1 MSTKAGTMG
10 FSGRPALF
18 TFWTVTVSVLA
29 AAALILSA
37 VALNV
42 AGRGDR
48 SVTSVEGSGT
58 RKAESNGSLDEA
70 VVALSPLKQSLM
82 AYDRALRQRDRLLK
96 EWDRSVTSVKGS
108 GTRVLA
114 ETVQADPSHRRR
126 LDEAVVALWPLKESL
141 IIAYDRALRQRD
153 RLVKEWYRS
162 RSTSGTRSQSS
173 R

>member
-48 SVTSVEGSGT
+48 SVTSVEGSGIGE
-58 RKAESNGSLDEA
+58 AESNGAQLWDAGKLDA
-70 VVALSPLKQSLM
+70 MQ
-82 AYDRALRQRDRLLK
+82 
-96 EWDRSVTSVKGS
+96 G
-108 GTRVLA
+108 RVIA
-114 ETVQADPSHRRR
+114 ETVRVEGSAPLWDAGK
-126 LDEAVVALWPLKESL
+126 LDAMQGRVIAETVRVEGSAPLWDAGKLDAMQGRML
-141 IIAYDRALRQRD
+141 A
-153 RLVKEWYRS
+153 
-162 RSTSGTRSQSS
+162 G
-173 R
+173 

>member
-1 MSTKAGTMG
+1 MSTKAGTIG

-58 RKAESNGSLDEA
+58 REA
-70 VVALSPLKQSLM
+70 ASIGSPLWD
-82 AYDRALRQRDRLLK
+82 AGRLQAMQ
-96 EWDRSVTSVKGS
+96 G
-108 GTRVLA
+108 RVLA
-114 ETVQADPSHRRR
+114 ETVRADGTGAPLWDAGKLQAMQGRV
-126 LDEAVVALWPLKESL
+126 LA
-141 IIAYDRALRQRD
+141 
-153 RLVKEWYRS
+153 
-162 RSTSGTRSQSS
+162 G
-173 R
+173 

>member
-1 MSTKAGTMG
+1 MSTKAGTIG

-58 RKAESNGSLDEA
+58 REA
-70 VVALSPLKQSLM
+70 ASIGSPL
-82 AYDRALRQRDRLLK
+82 
-96 EWDRSVTSVKGS
+96 WDAGKLQAMEG
-108 GTRVLA
+108 RVLA
-114 ETVQADPSHRRR
+114 ETVR
-126 LDEAVVALWPLKESL
+126 LQGAAPLWDAGKLEATEGRVLA
-141 IIAYDRALRQRD
+141 
-153 RLVKEWYRS
+153 
-162 RSTSGTRSQSS
+162 G
-173 R
+173 

>member
-58 RKAESNGSLDEA
+58 REAESSGAQLWDAGKLEA
-70 VVALSPLKQSLM
+70 MQGRVIAETVGTEGTAPL
-82 AYDRALRQRDRLLK
+82 
-96 EWDRSVTSVKGS
+96 WDAGKLEAMQG
-108 GTRVLA
+108 RVLA
-114 ETVQADPSHRRR
+114 ETVRAEGS
-126 LDEAVVALWPLKESL
+126 AALWDAGKLEAMQGRVL
-141 IIAYDRALRQRD
+141 A
-153 RLVKEWYRS
+153 
-162 RSTSGTRSQSS
+162 G
-173 R
+173 

>member
-58 RKAESNGSLDEA
+58 REA
-70 VVALSPLKQSLM
+70 ASIGSPL
-82 AYDRALRQRDRLLK
+82 
-96 EWDRSVTSVKGS
+96 WDVGKLEAMQG
-108 GTRVLA
+108 RVLA
-114 ETVQADPSHRRR
+114 ETVQAQGSSLLWDAGK
-126 LDEAVVALWPLKESL
+126 LDAMQGRVLAETVRAEGTGAPLWDAGKLQAMEGRVL
-141 IIAYDRALRQRD
+141 A
-153 RLVKEWYRS
+153 
-162 RSTSGTRSQSS
+162 G
-173 R
+173 

>member
-48 SVTSVEGSGT
+48 SVTSVEGSGPSE
-58 RKAESNGSLDEA
+58 AESIGARLWDAGKLEA
-70 VVALSPLKQSLM
+70 MQ
-82 AYDRALRQRDRLLK
+82 
-96 EWDRSVTSVKGS
+96 G
-108 GTRVLA
+108 RVLA
-114 ETVQADPSHRRR
+114 ETVRAEGSP
-126 LDEAVVALWPLKESL
+126 ALWDAGKLEAMQGRVL
-141 IIAYDRALRQRD
+141 A
-153 RLVKEWYRS
+153 
-162 RSTSGTRSQSS
+162 G
-173 R
+173 